1 MLYKLYIILNIY
13 VATLFM
19 EFKPGSQ
26 FADFACKFL
35 TGDMGDSFSQ
45 PGENIKS
52 SGEMRWK

>member
-1 MLYKLYIILNIY
+1 M
-13 VATLFM
+13 ATLLM

-35 TGDMGDSFSQ
+35 TGDMGDSFPQ

-52 SGEMRWK
+52 SGEMR

>member
-13 VATLFM
+13 VATLLM

-35 TGDMGDSFSQ
+35 TGDMGDSFPQ

-52 SGEMRWK
+52 SGEMR